1 MKSKTLK
8 TLVLTLVMAS
18 MLLTSV
24 SAATIGGGE
33 VNATVLN
40 LRSQPST
47 SAKIVAKIPN
57 REFVLVESKTGD
69 WYKVVYDGTEGYVHS
84 DYVIFQEYLIGDYS
98 YNATVNGSGVRLRNG
113 ASTYSDIIAN
123 YNVGAKLSVVGVSGN
138 WLKVVTGTGQ
148 TGFMSSDYIKYSTA
162 QKAAISQALTVG
174 EQLVN
179 TAKQYLGIKY
189 VWGGMSTSGFDCSG
203 FVNYVYKQHG
213 YSMYRVA
220 QDIYN
225 NDGTWVSKDSLRVGD
240 LVFFGYS
247 ASSINHVGMYIGNG
261 QFIHASSGAGQ
272 VVITDLDTNYYTRMY
287 VGAKR
292 IIG

>member
-33 VNATVLN
+33 VNASVLN
-40 LRSQPST
+40 LRAKPST
-47 SAKIVAKIPN
+47 SASIVGKIPN
-57 REFVLVESKTGD
+57 REFVLVEGKEGD
-69 WYKVVYDGTEGYVHS
+69 WYKVVYDGVEGYVHS
-84 DYVIFQEYLIGDYS
+84 SYIEFEEYLIGDYT
-98 YNATVNGSGVRLRNG
+98 YNAQVNGTGVRLRNG

-123 YNVGAKLSVVGVSGN
+123 YNVGTKLSVIGVSGN
-138 WLKVVTGTGQ
+138 WLKVMTGTGQ
-148 TGFMSSDYIKYSTA
+148 TGFMSSDYIKYSNA
-162 QKAAISQALTVG
+162 QKLAISQALTVG

-179 TAKQYLGIKY
+179 TAKQYLGVKY
-189 VWGGMSTSGFDCSG
+189 VWGGMSPSGFDCSG

-225 NDGTWVSKDSLRVGD
+225 NDGTWVSKENLRVGD

-247 ASSINHVGMYIGNG
+247 AYNITHVGMYIGDG
-261 QFIHASSGAGQ
+261 QFIHSSSGSGK
-272 VVITDLDTNYYTRMY
+272 VVITDLSSNYYTRMY
-287 VGAKR
+287 IGAKR

>member
-1 MKSKTLK
+1 MKTLK

-33 VNATVLN
+33 VNASVLN
-40 LRSQPST
+40 LREQPST

-57 REFVLVESKTGD
+57 REFVLVESKSGD

-84 DYVIFQEYLIGDYS
+84 DYISFQEYLIGDYS

-113 ASTYSDIIAN
+113 ASTYSDIISN
-123 YNVGAKLSVVGVSGN
+123 YNVGTKLSVIGVSGS
-138 WLKVVTGTGQ
+138 WLKVVTSAGQ
-148 TGFMSSDYIKYSTA
+148 TGFMSSDYIKYSKA
-162 QKAAISQALTVG
+162 QKAAISQALTIG

-179 TAKQYLGIKY
+179 TAKQYLGIRY

-225 NDGTWVSKDSLRVGD
+225 NDGTWVSKDSLRPGD

-247 ASSINHVGMYIGNG
+247 ASSISHVGMYIGDG
-261 QFIHASSGAGQ
+261 QFIHSSSGAGQ
-272 VVITDLDTNYYTRMY
+272 VVITDLSSNYYTRMY